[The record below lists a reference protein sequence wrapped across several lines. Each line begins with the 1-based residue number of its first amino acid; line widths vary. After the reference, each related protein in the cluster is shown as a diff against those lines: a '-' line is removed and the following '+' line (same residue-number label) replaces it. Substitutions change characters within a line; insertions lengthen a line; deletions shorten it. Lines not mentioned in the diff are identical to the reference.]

1 MKQLKFFVMLC
12 ITGASL
18 SCTNSSKQTK
28 DSQSSQTEND
38 TETSSSPQGQAEEN
52 YVFFTQDG
60 LTGAK
65 DRSGKIILPAEY
77 ETVYPVQNLLV
88 AEQDGESFFFD
99 GAKPVF
105 STGATEVSID
115 DKYIMAYH
123 YPTGNTMLYF
133 FKNRL
138 ALEKIKIANDA
149 ENTFMI
155 CMPDSSYAFYSDEGE
170 LKAKGLQD
178 IFCLKKVNLSNKI
191 TGTRYAFKQP
201 DQSYLIYKENGEFL
215 YKLDLKLWQMI
226 GMNYFVRD
234 TDEYRE
240 YKWTYFYRIDMDQ
253 FVYDYT
259 KRGRILPHY
268 PDVD

>member
-1 MKQLKFFVMLC
+1 MKQLKFLVMLC

-18 SCTNSSKQTK
+18 SCTNSSKQA
-28 DSQSSQTEND
+28 SSQNED
-38 TETSSSPQGQAEEN
+38 GIETSSATEDNQAEDKYE
-52 YVFFTQDG
+52 FFTQDE
-60 LTGAK
+60 LTGVK
-65 DRSGKIILPAEY
+65 DRLGNTIIPAEY
-77 ETVYPVQNLLV
+77 ETVYTVQNLLV
-88 AEQDGESFFFD
+88 AEKDDESFFFD

-105 STGATEVSID
+105 STGATEVAID
-115 DKYIMAYH
+115 DKYLMAYH

-138 ALEKIKIANDA
+138 ALEKIKVASDA
-149 ENTFMI
+149 QNTFMI

-191 TGTRYAFKQP
+191 TETRYAFKQP

-226 GMNYFVRD
+226 GMNYFERD
-234 TDEYRE
+234 LDEYRE
-240 YKWTYFYRIDMDQ
+240 YKWTFYYKIDMDQ

-259 KRGRILPHY
+259 KRGRILPRY
-268 PDVD
+268 PDVN